1 LNFCVGR
8 QASGWFLREPDS
20 WRKQMDGIPLD
31 CITLPE
37 AVAARADIISDY
49 ELQREFGD
57 YEAWGEYWQT
67 PAVRPYLRRE
77 LSISELFRAL
87 IDGSIQ
93 AYVRDPRSAEI
104 LRLPHGEWRTHSF
117 WWQTICGGEIRA
129 TAGERLSSF
138 NGKIVLLTRAALELW
153 IKQAKAKR
161 RKPASTKVDYQ
172 VWLEKL
178 MRASPHQRPK
188 AKQKLREANQAVPE
202 ATWRNPG
209 APKKS

>member
-1 LNFCVGR
+1 
-8 QASGWFLREPDS
+8 
-20 WRKQMDGIPLD
+20 MDAIPID

-37 AVAARADIISDY
+37 AVAARAKDISDY

-57 YEAWGEYWQT
+57 YEALDEYWKS

-77 LSISELFRAL
+77 LSIRELYRAL
-87 IDGSIQ
+87 VDGSME

-104 LRLPHGEWRTHSF
+104 LRLPQGEWRTHGF

-129 TAGERLSSF
+129 TAGERLLSF
-138 NGKIVLLTRAALELW
+138 NGKTVLLTRAAFELW
-153 IKQAKAKR
+153 IKDADAKR
-161 RKPASTKVDYQ
+161 RKPASMRAACQT
-172 VWLEKL
+172 WLEKL

-188 AKQKLREANQAVPE
+188 AKQKLREEAKTKFGVTWREFDECWVAVNQAVPE